1 MERTLSPDE
10 KIKRAEEIYYRRKI
24 QATNRTSARVNVS
37 DKKDFGL
44 LKKMFLQI
52 AICVLIYIIFYMI
65 QNTNYIFS
73 ENVIKKTNEILSYD
87 INIQKL
93 YSQAKEK
100 FNSFINTDIKLENE
114 IIDEIVNNEQ
124 VEPQN
129 VQEDINAE
137 SNENISE
144 EQRQEIV
151 ETNEEN
157 IGGENANMNE
167 ETTENLSQME
177 LDAKSI
183 VESKS
188 LIIPL
193 KGTITSRYGPRNP
206 TTPTVPKY
214 HTGID
219 IAVNEGTVFI
229 ASMAGTVETVSSV
242 GDYGNHVKIV
252 NGDVMTL
259 YAHCKTIYVKQ
270 GDEIV
275 QGQQIGEVGS
285 TGNVTGPHLHFEI
298 RKENR
303 YVDPDLIL
311 QF

>member
-10 KIKRAEEIYYRRKI
+10 KIKRAEEIYYRKKI
-24 QATNRTSARVNVS
+24 QATNRNSARVNVS
-37 DKKDFGL
+37 EKKDFRL

-52 AICVLIYIIFYMI
+52 AICILIYIIFYMI

-73 ENVIKKTNEILSYD
+73 EDVIKKANEILSYD
-87 INIQKL
+87 INIQNL
-93 YSQAKEK
+93 YSQAKEQI
-100 FNSFINTDIKLENE
+100 NSFVNIDINLENE
-114 IIDEIVNNEQ
+114 SKNELIDEQTNNQ
-124 VEPQN
+124 QN
-129 VQEDINAE
+129 TEENVSIEN
-137 SNENISE
+137 NENISV
-144 EQRQEIV
+144 EQVQEV
-151 ETNEEN
+151 EQSTGGN
-157 IGGENANMNE
+157 IGGENVPIVHE
-167 ETTENLSQME
+167 EIENLSQME
-177 LDAKSI
+177 LDARSI
-183 VESKS
+183 LETKS
-188 LIIPL
+188 LILPL

-206 TTPTVPKY
+206 TTATVPKY

-219 IAVNEGTVFI
+219 IAVNEGTIFI
-229 ASMAGTVETVSSV
+229 ASMAGTVQTVSSV

-275 QGQQIGEVGS
+275 QGQQIGEVGA